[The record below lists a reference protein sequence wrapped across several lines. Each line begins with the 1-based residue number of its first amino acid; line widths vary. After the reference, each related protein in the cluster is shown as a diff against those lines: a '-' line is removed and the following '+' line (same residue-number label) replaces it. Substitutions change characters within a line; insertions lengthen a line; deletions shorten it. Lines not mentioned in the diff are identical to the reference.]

1 MHIFNVLLVSAE
13 MKAAAA
19 GATYKYLP
27 ICIRLHEKVIPLTFT
42 VPSDEI
48 LILKKN
54 GESARGYPSARF
66 NLHSS
71 Y

>member
-13 MKAAAA
+13 VKAAAA

-48 LILKKN
+48 LILK
-54 GESARGYPSARF
+54 
-66 NLHSS
+66 
-71 Y
+71 